1 MSSDNPVL
9 GRSQIEQY
17 YRLHARIYDLTR
29 WTFLRGREELIS
41 RAAAQCHPHR
51 ILEVGCGTGKNLLH
65 LGRFFPEAQLWGLDL
80 SPHML
85 AQARKKLRGLSHRLT
100 LIQAAYDRPVAPD
113 QFELVVFSYALSMF
127 NPGWDAA
134 LKTAS
139 QDLSPTG
146 SIAVVDFHDSAS
158 KGFKQWMGL
167 NHVRLDSHLLP
178 SLRNLYPS
186 GEWLVLPVCGGLWS
200 YFLFVGRSRHL
211 RVGPEVRS
219 YIGAYLIKDEGYE
232 P

>member
-1 MSSDNPVL
+1 MSLDNPAR

-29 WTFLRGREELIS
+29 WTFLRGREELIR
-41 RAAAQCHPHR
+41 RAAAQCHPQR

-65 LGRFFPEAQLWGLDL
+65 LGRLFPEAQLWGLDL

-100 LIQAAYDRPVAPD
+100 LIQAAYDRPVSPG
-113 QFELVVFSYALSMF
+113 QFDLVVFSYALSMF

-134 LKTAS
+134 FKTAS
-139 QDLSPTG
+139 QDLSSGG
-146 SIAVVDFHDSAS
+146 SMAVVDFHDSAS

-167 NHVRLDSHLLP
+167 NHVRLDAHLLP
-178 SLRNLYPS
+178 RLEDLFLSS
-186 GEWLVLPVCGGLWS
+186 EWTVCQAFGSLWS
-200 YFLFVGRSRHL
+200 FFLFMGRDVKIL
-211 RVGPEVRS
+211 R
-219 YIGAYLIKDEGYE
+219 
-232 P
+232 